1 MIGIIIGSES
11 DVETMRYCA
20 DKLEEFGIA
29 HKMVVASAHRN
40 PEKVTALIKQ
50 CEEQGYKIIIAAA
63 GMSAALPGV
72 VASQTKLPVIGVP
85 MKSDL
90 MGIDSLLSIV
100 QMPKGVP
107 VACMIDSSKLNLSPM
122 LEIDASVFVKTP
134 QELVTKILESFQ
146 ESEIKNIDVRS
157 FFELDSS
164 LPRWLNF
171 IKKALNLKRPYEE
184 KL

>member
-11 DVETMRYCA
+11 DVETMRHCV
-20 DKLEEFGIA
+20 DKLKELGIVS
-29 HKMVVASAHRN
+29 KMSVASAHRN
-40 PEKVTALIKQ
+40 PEKVTKLIKQ

-107 VACMIDSSKLNLSPM
+107 VACM
-122 LEIDASVFVKTP
+122 SVGKHGAINAA
-134 QELVTKILESFQ
+134 LYAKRILDLMDF
-146 ESEIKNIDVRS
+146 D
-157 FFELDSS
+157 
-164 LPRWLNF
+164 P
-171 IKKALNLKRPYEE
+171 PYGA
-184 KL
+184 

>member
-11 DVETMRYCA
+11 DIETMRHCA
-20 DKLEEFGIA
+20 DTLEEFGIV
-29 HKMVVASAHRN
+29 HKMSVASAHRN
-40 PEKVTALIKQ
+40 PEKVTKLIKQ
-50 CEEQGYKIIIAAA
+50 CEEQGYKVIIAAA

-107 VACMIDSSKLNLSPM
+107 VACM
-122 LEIDASVFVKTP
+122 SVGKHGAINAA
-134 QELVTKILESFQ
+134 LYAKRILDLMDF
-146 ESEIKNIDVRS
+146 D
-157 FFELDSS
+157 
-164 LPRWLNF
+164 P
-171 IKKALNLKRPYEE
+171 PYGS
-184 KL
+184 

>member
-1 MIGIIIGSES
+1 MIGIIVGSDS
-11 DVETMRYCA
+11 DLETMNNCV
-20 DKLEEFGIA
+20 DKLDELNISNEI
-29 HKMVVASAHRN
+29 VTASAHRN

-50 CEEQGYKIIIAAA
+50 CEKEGYKIIIAAA

-107 VACMIDSSKLNLSPM
+107 VACLSVGKHGAINAA
-122 LEIDASVFVKTP
+122 LYAKR
-134 QELVTKILESFQ
+134 ILDLMDF
-146 ESEIKNIDVRS
+146 D
-157 FFELDSS
+157 
-164 LPRWLNF
+164 P
-171 IKKALNLKRPYEE
+171 PYGS
-184 KL
+184 